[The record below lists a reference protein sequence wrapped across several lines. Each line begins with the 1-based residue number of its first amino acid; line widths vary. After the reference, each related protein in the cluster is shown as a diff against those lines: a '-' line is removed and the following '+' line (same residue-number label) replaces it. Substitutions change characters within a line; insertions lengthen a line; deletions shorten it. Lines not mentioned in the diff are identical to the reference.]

1 MEISEAFDVQHVN
14 LVNKEN
20 TGHELCNPVINV
32 FIDHLVDLS
41 SQFVRYFSFLRLH
54 ELPHHGHDVL
64 PALGPRIG
72 HVQVV
77 EGDVLDDFLPLV
89 NIALIENCVKSQR
102 FKSEIF
108 PP

>member
-1 MEISEAFDVQHVN
+1 MEISETFDVQHVN

-20 TGHELCNPVINV
+20 TGHQLGHAVVNV
-32 FIDHLVDLS
+32 FVDHLVDLS
-41 SQFVRYFSFLRLH
+41 AQFVGNLSFLGLH

-89 NIALIENCVKSQR
+89 NVALTENCVR
-102 FKSEIF
+102 VRVLE
-108 PP
+108 

>member
-1 MEISEAFDVQHVN
+1 MEVGETFNVEHVN

-20 TGHELCNPVINV
+20 SRHQLSHTVVNV
-32 FIDHLVDLS
+32 FIDDLVYLS
-41 SQFVRYFSFLRLH
+41 SQFIGDFRFLRLH

-89 NIALIENCVKSQR
+89 NIALTENCVKSQSGLKYFHLR
-102 FKSEIF
+102 
-108 PP
+108 